1 MVGTVIVPNSAVAKI
16 HADSQSDHN
25 NCVSGIT
32 QLDQVPAAKF
42 TLYRRE
48 QIEIGE
54 PKLLNPIPGLLMPT
68 ARYLFQIC
76 GSFLMASFT

>member
-1 MVGTVIVPNSAVAKI
+1 VKEAPFVKSCSGKNY
-16 HADSQSDHN
+16 ADSQSDHN

-48 QIEIGE
+48 QIEIGKL
-54 PKLLNPIPGLLMPT
+54 KLLNSVPGFLKPT
-68 ARYLFQIC
+68 AQYF
-76 GSFLMASFT
+76 FV